1 MCLDTFMSL
10 MENSNSSNAS
20 GVLCRVCIIDQLYLH
35 EEDVVLPGGRDELS
49 DLSEVHGEGFLT
61 QHVLPSVEE
70 QQTHLQMM
78 CVEDTDVQHI

>member
-1 MCLDTFMSL
+1 MKTRISADGGAEDVS
-10 MENSNSSNAS
+10 AH
-20 GVLCRVCIIDQLYLH
+20 VHVVCIIDQVYLH

-78 CVEDTDVQHI
+78 CLDNTDVQHI